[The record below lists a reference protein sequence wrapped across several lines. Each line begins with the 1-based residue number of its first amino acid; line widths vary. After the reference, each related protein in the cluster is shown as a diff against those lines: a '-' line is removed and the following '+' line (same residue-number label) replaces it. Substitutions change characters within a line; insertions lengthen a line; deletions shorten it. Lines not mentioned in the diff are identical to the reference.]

1 MDRTEKILDVR
12 NVTVS
17 FDGFNALD
25 GLDFAMNYGELR
37 FIIGPDYMNRVVA
50 FDALTIIS
58 ISIILLLALLLERDA
73 YIDIALVYGLLSFLG
88 VVAVA
93 RFIEKE
99 L

>member
-1 MDRTEKILDVR
+1 MAELIL
-12 NVTVS
+12 TLA
-17 FDGFNALD
+17 GGIILAALV
-25 GLDFAMNYGELR
+25 LAFLR
-37 FIIGPDYMNRVVA
+37 FLIGPDYMNRVVA

-58 ISIILLLALLLERDA
+58 VSVIMLLAFFLKRDA
-73 YIDIALVYGLLSFLG
+73 YLDIALVYGLLSFLG

>member
-1 MDRTEKILDVR
+1 LADLIL
-12 NVTVS
+12 TIAGGIILAALILS
-17 FDGFNALD
+17 F
-25 GLDFAMNYGELR
+25 LR
-37 FIIGPDYMNRVVA
+37 FLIGPDYMNRVVA

-58 ISIILLLALLLERDA
+58 LSIIIMLSFLLERSA
-73 YIDIALVYGLLSFLG
+73 YLDVALVYGLLSFLG

>member
-1 MDRTEKILDVR
+1 MAELILTLAGGIILASLVLA
-12 NVTVS
+12 
-17 FDGFNALD
+17 F
-25 GLDFAMNYGELR
+25 LR

>member
-1 MDRTEKILDVR
+1 LADLILLIAGGVMLA
-12 NVTVS
+12 
-17 FDGFNALD
+17 ALV
-25 GLDFAMNYGELR
+25 LAFIR
-37 FIIGPDYMNRVVA
+37 FIAGPDYMNRVVA

-58 ISIILLLALLLERDA
+58 LSIIVMLAFLLERSTYLDV
-73 YIDIALVYGLLSFLG
+73 ALVYGLLSFLG

>member
-1 MDRTEKILDVR
+1 MADLIL
-12 NVTVS
+12 NLAGGIILAALILS
-17 FDGFNALD
+17 F
-25 GLDFAMNYGELR
+25 LR
-37 FIIGPDYMNRVVA
+37 FLIGPDYMNRVVA

-58 ISIILLLALLLERDA
+58 LSVIIMLSFLLERSA
-73 YIDIALVYGLLSFLG
+73 YLDVALVYGLLSFLG